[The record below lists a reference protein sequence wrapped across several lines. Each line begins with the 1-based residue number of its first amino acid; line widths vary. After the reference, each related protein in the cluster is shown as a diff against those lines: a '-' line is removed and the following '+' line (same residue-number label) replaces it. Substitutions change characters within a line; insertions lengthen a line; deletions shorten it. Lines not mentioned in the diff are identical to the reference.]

1 MTSPTT
7 ITVTGTYQDLAQNAL
22 SGRVIFQATIPVQD
36 SNASIIFSDTP
47 IVAALDDDGSFSQ
60 VLPCTDTTG
69 TTAFYYVVTEQVTN
83 LNRTYDIQL
92 PHTLGGTADLSAL
105 APVVGPPAA
114 TAFTSNNTW
123 TGTQTFSS
131 IVLTGSLAPSVVDLA
146 QSGGAVAVNAAA
158 GNDFRL
164 TLTASGWEI
173 ANPSNATD
181 GQVIEFALAQDPTG
195 NRTVSWGTAYDF
207 GTDGAPALSTGASKV
222 DLIGFKYHGG
232 LSKWLCLGA
241 GLGY

>member
-7 ITVTGTYQDLAQNAL
+7 ITVTGTYQDLSQNAL

-36 SNASIIFSDTP
+36 SNAGIIFSDTP
-47 IVAALDDDGSFSQ
+47 IVASLDDDGSFSQ

-83 LNRTYDIQL
+83 LDRTYDIQL

-105 APVVGPPAA
+105 APVVDPPAA
-114 TAFTSNNTW
+114 SAFTSSNTW

-131 IVLTGSLAPSVVDLA
+131 VVLTGDLAPSVVVLA
-146 QSGGAVAVNAAA
+146 QSSGNVAVNAAL

-173 ANPSNATD
+173 ANPSNPAD
-181 GQVIEFALAQDPTG
+181 GQVIQFAFAQDSTG
-195 NRTVSWGTAYDF
+195 SRTLSWGTAYDF
-207 GTDGAPALSTGASKV
+207 GISGAPSLSTSASKV
-222 DLIGFKYHGG
+222 DLIGFKYHAG
-232 LSKWLCLGA
+232 LSKWLCLGSA
-241 GLGY
+241 LGF